1 MNMTQAIKH
10 FKTAL
15 ANNIFEI
22 DKTSP
27 IILEKQ
33 KLRDRCLNEF
43 PAYRDFIGDQLGSY
57 IDLPDNVSLN
67 AGNLDHVAVNLHQ
80 YLKDNKKNPNA
91 IHKIEPFLF
100 GNELDGYG
108 FDLSVKNPDQQFVI
122 LDAATDYIDNYFN
135 TPKGL
140 SPKDLKVATGNVELE
155 SDDLEDLGYFDK
167 DYPVLLAIGVL
178 NKAGKCKLVLPIAID
193 TKYDLRLTL
202 PDTYQSDYHKYN
214 IDLKLPQIDL
224 PVSTLQTLLSKFDL
238 LRFGSIYPVKIHG
251 GRHNYHRYLRYYFP
265 MKAEETRY
273 LEDLTVTNK
282 DLATCSY
289 DYDYR
294 YDHNYDQTSM
304 VRDEFEGLAET
315 VIYSY
320 LNSLYMARRADG
332 RVELRSLRTNKYLNK
347 LQLISQSLAVLSMDI
362 ADLKY
367 SISSQGSDD
376 PIFASLQY
384 WSFASDGLINISA
397 NVGQIML
404 DLPTDHQDPVVSDL
418 PIKEKHAMNPIATDN
433 GLNTLFNEFNH
444 QADRKFFLTNEHL
457 AAISSDFRTEVSCN
471 YDKSNNKKRNKK
483 R

>member
-1 MNMTQAIKH
+1 MDMTKAIEH

-33 KLRDRCLNEF
+33 KLRDKFLNQF
-43 PAYRDFIGDQLGSY
+43 AIYHNFIENQLGDY
-57 IDLPDNVSLN
+57 IDLPDNADSL
-67 AGNLDHVAVNLHQ
+67 DQVAVNLHQ
-80 YLKDNKKNPNA
+80 YLKDNKQNPKA
-91 IHKIEPFLF
+91 VHKIESFLF

-108 FDLSVKNPDQQFVI
+108 LDLSVNNPDQQFVI
-122 LDAATDYIDNYFN
+122 LDAATDYINNYFD

-140 SPKDLKVATGNVELE
+140 SSKDLRVATADVEPDHDE
-155 SDDLEDLGYFDK
+155 MENLGYFDK

-178 NKAGKCKLVLPIAID
+178 NKAGECKLVLPTTIY
-193 TKYDLRLTL
+193 TKYDLSLTL
-202 PDTYQSDYHKYN
+202 PDTYKSEYHKYTN
-214 IDLKLPQIDL
+214 ELKLPQVDL

-238 LRFGSIYPVKIHG
+238 LRYGSIYPVRIHG
-251 GRHNYHRYLRYYFP
+251 GRYNYNRYLRYFFP
-265 MKAEETRY
+265 MESEESRY
-273 LEDLTVTNK
+273 LEDPTVTDK
-282 DLATCSY
+282 DLTTYSY
-289 DYDYR
+289 DYDY
-294 YDHNYDQTSM
+294 DQTRI
-304 VRDEFEGLAET
+304 VRDALEDLAKT

-320 LNSLYMARRADG
+320 LNSLYMAKRADG
-332 RVELRSLRTNKYLNK
+332 KAELRSLRTNKYLDK
-347 LQLISQSLAVLSMDI
+347 LQLISQSLAALSMDI

-367 SISSQGSDD
+367 SISNQGRDD

-384 WSFASDGLINISA
+384 WNFASDGLINISA

-433 GLNTLFNEFNH
+433 GLHTLFNEFNR
-444 QADRKFFLTNEHL
+444 QTDRKFFLTNKHL

-471 YDKSNNKKRNKK
+471 YDNSNDKR